1 MRIREVCFDCLLT
14 RIEYECRLVLDC
26 SIPEN
31 EKRVKDVVNLCR
43 DELKRGLSE
52 AVPSPEL
59 SSRVHRLACQKIE
72 HNDPYVEI
80 KEKTNT
86 EAEKLLAEVGG
97 SLKTFRDC
105 ALAAVIGNTLDFG
118 SKEHVV
124 TDDFTGFFKEE
135 FQKGFSVDDCDKI
148 EKLTERTV
156 FICDNCGEIVF
167 DRKLVEY
174 LKKKGSHVT
183 VVVKGA
189 PIINDATMSDA
200 LKLGMDKVADAVLTS
215 TDGIPEVGFNVH
227 MISDELKDEI
237 SKATLIISKGMA
249 NYESLSEYKKI
260 MKLPPVAY
268 LMMVKCVP
276 ISEDIGI
283 EKGSRIAY
291 LSE

>member
-1 MRIREVCFDCLLT
+1 MRIREVCFGCLLT

-26 SIPEN
+26 SNPEN
-31 EKRVKDVVNLCR
+31 EKRVQNVVDICR

-52 AVPSPEL
+52 NIPSPEL
-59 SSRVHRLACQKIE
+59 SSRVHRLACRMIE
-72 HNDPYVEI
+72 HIDPYVEI
-80 KEKTNT
+80 KERTNI

-124 TDDFTGFFKEE
+124 TDDFTGFFKDE
-135 FQKGFSVDDCDKI
+135 FRKGFSVDDCDRI
-148 EKLTERTV
+148 ERLAARTV
-156 FICDNCGEIVF
+156 FLCDNCGEIVF

-174 LKKKGSHVT
+174 LKNKGCRVT

-200 LKLGMDKVADAVLTS
+200 VKLGMDKVADAVYTS
-215 TDGIPEVGFNVH
+215 TDGIPEVGFNIR

-237 SKATLIISKGMA
+237 SKATLIVSKGMA
-249 NYESLSEYKKI
+249 NYESLSEYKKV

-268 LMMVKCVP
+268 LMMVKCAP
-276 ISEDIGI
+276 IAEDIGI

-291 LSE
+291 LTE